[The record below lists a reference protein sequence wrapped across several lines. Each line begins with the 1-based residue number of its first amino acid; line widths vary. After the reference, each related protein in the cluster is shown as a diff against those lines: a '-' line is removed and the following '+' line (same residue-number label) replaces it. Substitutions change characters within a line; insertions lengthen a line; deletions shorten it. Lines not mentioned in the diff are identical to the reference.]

1 MKLETKI
8 TQKLLQTQKLSLKQ
22 QQSLKVLEMS
32 SYDLV
37 RLIED
42 EIADNPL
49 LELNEDYIHHEDFD
63 FDAILDFA
71 TTKLT
76 LQEELLIQ
84 LHTSSISYHPTLCE
98 YIIES
103 LDQNGYFNQSLGEVA
118 TLFHC
123 EEESVEDA
131 LYLIQTFEPKGV
143 GARNLQECLAIQCAE
158 MDTPLYGSLMACVN
172 QHLQA
177 IAENKLPE
185 IATKLNISLED
196 TKKCVAL
203 IKSCDPKP
211 ASSYSVASNLT
222 TPDITISLD
231 EDQIVIQVKN
241 YTNYLAI
248 NHDYDHSDSQDL
260 QLYVKEYTK
269 RINLLC
275 DTLNKRQSTLF
286 EVVNAI
292 VSIQRDY
299 FLSHAQLRPL
309 TLSDLAQMCNIH
321 ESTVSR
327 TISAKVL
334 EFNAHYIPLK
344 FFLTSKLD
352 SGQSNNEIQIRLK
365 QLIEQENKKKPY
377 SDDALCEILK
387 AEKIQISR
395 RTITKYRE
403 ALNIPSSSKRK
414 EF

>member
-1 MKLETKI
+1 MKLDTKI

-49 LELNEDYIHHEDFD
+49 LDLNEDYIRHDDFD

-84 LHTSSISYHPTLCE
+84 LNTSPIEHQQALCE

-103 LDQNGYFNQSLGEVA
+103 LDKNGYFNQNLSEVA
-118 TLFHC
+118 YLFHC
-123 EEESVEDA
+123 EEEAVEDA

-143 GARNLQECLAIQCAE
+143 GARNLQECIAIQCAE
-158 MDTPLYGSLMACVN
+158 IDTPLYQPLMECVN
-172 QHLQA
+172 VHLNA
-177 IAENKLPE
+177 IADNKLPE
-185 IATKLNISLED
+185 IASKLNISLED

-203 IKSCDPKP
+203 IKSCNPKP
-211 ASSYSVASNLT
+211 ASSYSDSSALT
-222 TPDITISLD
+222 TPDISVSIED
-231 EDQIVIQVKN
+231 DQILVQVKN
-241 YTNYLAI
+241 YTNYLSI
-248 NHDYDHSDSQDL
+248 NHDYDQSDNKDL

-269 RINLLC
+269 RINTLC

-286 EVVNAI
+286 VVVNAI
-292 VSIQRDY
+292 VSIQKDY
-299 FLSHAQLRPL
+299 FLHHAQLLPL
-309 TLSDLAQMCNIH
+309 TLSDLAKICNVH
-321 ESTVSR
+321 ESTISR

-334 EFNAHYIPLK
+334 EFNHHYLPLK
-344 FFLTSKLD
+344 FFLTSKVE
-352 SGQSNNEIQIRLK
+352 SGQSNNEIQIRIK
-365 QLIEQENKKKPY
+365 QLIDEENKEKPY
-377 SDDALCEILK
+377 SDDALCELLK

-395 RTITKYRE
+395 RTVTKYRE

-414 EF
+414 HF